1 MLNLISNYEKCIMI
15 VRSPEELYDR
25 DRCPSSE
32 STPHGDERQTPL
44 VKSALD
50 KIDVKIPQR

>member
-1 MLNLISNYEKCIMI
+1 MLNLISHYKKCTKI
-15 VRSPEELYDR
+15 VKSPEELCGR

-32 STPHGDERQTPL
+32 NTPRGDERQTPL

-50 KIDVKIPQR
+50 KIDVKIPQK

>member
-1 MLNLISNYEKCIMI
+1 MLNLISNYEKFTKI
-15 VRSPEELYDR
+15 VKSPEELYGQ

-32 STPHGDERQTPL
+32 STPRGDERQTPL

-50 KIDVKIPQR
+50 KIDVKIPQK